1 MLFVPSVS
9 LFSSVDLARVKERQ
23 QKATKK
29 RKMTNAFQES

>member
-1 MLFVPSVS
+1 

-29 RKMTNAFQES
+29 TKMTKTFSGKLERF